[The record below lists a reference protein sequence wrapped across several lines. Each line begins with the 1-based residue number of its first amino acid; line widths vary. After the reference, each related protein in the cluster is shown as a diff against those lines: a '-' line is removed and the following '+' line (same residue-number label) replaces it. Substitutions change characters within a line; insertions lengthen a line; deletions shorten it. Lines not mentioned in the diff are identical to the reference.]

1 MGKYK
6 NVGTAGN
13 HWTHYGTLLRKMV
26 KLTDQHARYAHFF
39 CKEESRGFLVLPIL
53 PYETL
58 G

>member
-1 MGKYK
+1 MDTYK

-53 PYETL
+53 PRY
-58 G
+58 